1 MRRAALAL
9 VLLLVAPGCAIDAAG
24 EATAHRDEDVP
35 FGLVDPGAAP
45 LLTTTTAA
53 PDTPTAP
60 VCLIGSDG
68 RLQELEQPVPP
79 IVTPENVLRA
89 LQPDELPEDSS
100 LRTAVPA
107 PGAVRD
113 VEISGGA
120 AVVDLSA
127 SVGSLPAQELQL
139 MVAQLVCTLTGLPGV
154 GQVSFTLDDIPT
166 EVPAGDGSLRSGPLN
181 RGDYPGV
188 MP

>member
-1 MRRAALAL
+1 MRLAALTL
-9 VLLLVAPGCAIDAAG
+9 VLVLVTGCAIDAAG

-60 VCLIGSDG
+60 VCLIGPDG
-68 RLQELEQPVPP
+68 RLQELDQPVPP

-89 LQPDELPEDSS
+89 LAPDELPEDSS
-100 LRTAVPA
+100 LRTAVPE

-120 AVVDLSA
+120 ATVDLSA
-127 SVGSLPAQELQL
+127 TIGAVPAQELQL

-181 RGDYPGV
+181 RGDYPDV